1 MGTPL
6 PGPYAFNTRQY
17 FDPSG
22 DTGAPIDVELS
33 WEQLDTTLLFLSG
46 AIAGVPIGIAEVLVG
61 PSASGAPNNLIGS
74 SSGNVT
80 GSIQEG
86 TVWVVA
92 GDTNPNANGLSYIFD
107 RGIPTP
113 GYGIWYPLELNI
125 PLPFVRIFSASRQ
138 DITSSLLISGS
149 EVTFSSSLYW
159 SGSSQAAANSTNYT
173 VILSSS
179 GQLYVTGAYG
189 SGGGGG
195 GVEPLGFK
203 TNTNATYQLLTT
215 DVNKVVRLNNAST
228 ITVGVTASL
237 FSSGSQ
243 IIVFQSGAGQINF
256 SPSTTPATNMYSA
269 NNMRKTRTQYSAA
282 TLIFSGSDCYLFG
295 DIAP

>member
-1 MGTPL
+1 MGNPL
-6 PGPYAFNTRQY
+6 SRPYEFNTRQY
-17 FDPSG
+17 YDPNG
-22 DTGAPIDVELS
+22 DEGAPIDAELT
-33 WEQLDTTLLFLSG
+33 WQQLDETLLFLSG
-46 AIAGVPIGIAEVLVG
+46 SIAGIPTSIAKVLVG
-61 PSASGAPNNLIGS
+61 PSASSPPNNLIGS
-74 SSGNVT
+74 SSGPIT
-80 GSIQEG
+80 ASIQEG

-92 GDTNPNANGLSYIFD
+92 GDTDQNANGLSYIFD
-107 RGIPTP
+107 TGLPSP
-113 GYGIWYPLELNI
+113 GYGTWYPLELSL
-125 PLPFVRIFSASRQ
+125 PLPFVKLFSPTRQ

-159 SGSSQAAANSTNYT
+159 SGSSQPSANSTAYT

-189 SGGGGG
+189 GGGG

-203 TNTNATYQLLTT
+203 TDLNTAYQVSTT
-215 DVNKVVRLNNAST
+215 DVNKVVRLNNANT

-243 IIVFQSGAGQINF
+243 IIMFQSGAGQISF
-256 SPSTTPATNMYSA
+256 SPSTFPVTNMYSA

>member
-1 MGTPL
+1 MGTAL
-6 PGPYAFNTRQY
+6 PGPYDFNTRQY
-17 FDPSG
+17 YDPAG
-22 DTGAPIDVELS
+22 DTGAPIDAEMS
-33 WEQLDTTLLFLSG
+33 WEQLDETLLFLSG
-46 AIAGVPIGIAEVLVG
+46 SMAGMPTSITEVLVG
-61 PSASGAPNNLIGS
+61 PSASNAPNNLIGS

-92 GDTNPNANGLSYIFD
+92 GDTDLNVNGLSYIFD
-107 RGIPTP
+107 AVP
-113 GYGIWYPLELNI
+113 GQGKWYPFQLNI
-125 PLPFVRIFSASRQ
+125 PLPFVRIYSASRQ

-195 GVEPLGFK
+195 VEPLGFK
-203 TNTNATYQLLTT
+203 TSTNATYQLSTT
-215 DVNKVVRLNNAST
+215 DVNKVVRINSSST
-228 ITVGVTASL
+228 LTIGVTASL

-243 IIVFQSGAGQINF
+243 IIVFQSGAGQLSF
-256 SPSTTPATNMYSA
+256 SPSTSPVTNMYSA

>member
-1 MGTPL
+1 MPTILPGTP
-6 PGPYAFNTRQY
+6 AFHTRQY
-17 FDPSG
+17 YYPAG
-22 DTGAPIDVELS
+22 NTGQPIDAELT
-33 WEQLDTTLLFLSG
+33 WEQLDSTLLSLSSS
-46 AIAGVPIGIAEVLVG
+46 ISSVVVPSSITKVVVG
-61 PSASGAPNNLIGS
+61 TSASLILS
-74 SSGNVT
+74 SSGAVT
-80 GSIQEG
+80 ASISEG

-92 GDTNPNANGLSYIFD
+92 NDSAQNNGLSYIFD
-107 RGIPTP
+107 AGP
-113 GYGIWYPLELNI
+113 GPGTWYPLQLNI
-125 PLPFVRIFSASRQ
+125 PLPYVRIYSASRQ

-149 EVTFSSSLYW
+149 EVTFSSSLFW

-189 SGGGGG
+189 SGGGGS

-256 SPSTTPATNMYSA
+256 SPSTTPVTNMYSA

>member
-6 PGPYAFNTRQY
+6 PGPYNFNTRQY
-17 FDPSG
+17 YDPSE
-22 DTGAPIDVELS
+22 DQNAPIDVELS
-33 WEQLDTTLLFLSG
+33 WQQLDETLLFLSG
-46 AIAGVPIGIAEVLVG
+46 SMAGVPTGIAEVLVG

-107 RGIPTP
+107 RGIPSP
-113 GYGIWYPLELNI
+113 GYGTWYPFQLQI
-125 PLPFVRIFSASRQ
+125 PLPYVRLYSASRQ

-149 EVTFSSSLYW
+149 GVTFSSSLYW

-179 GQLYVTGAYG
+179 GQLFVTGSY
-189 SGGGGG
+189 GGGGG
-195 GVEPLGFK
+195 GSSTNFVKAGAVAPSAFTGNPSSSAITFVTPMATANYGVSVIGGDARSWTIDNKTVSGF
-203 TNTNATYQLLTT
+203 TINSNSIVTLTT
-215 DVNKVVRLNNAST
+215 SASW
-228 ITVGVTASL
+228 IA
-237 FSSGSQ
+237 
-243 IIVFQSGAGQINF
+243 A
-256 SPSTTPATNMYSA
+256 PA
-269 NNMRKTRTQYSAA
+269 NNS
-282 TLIFSGSDCYLFG
+282 
-295 DIAP
+295 